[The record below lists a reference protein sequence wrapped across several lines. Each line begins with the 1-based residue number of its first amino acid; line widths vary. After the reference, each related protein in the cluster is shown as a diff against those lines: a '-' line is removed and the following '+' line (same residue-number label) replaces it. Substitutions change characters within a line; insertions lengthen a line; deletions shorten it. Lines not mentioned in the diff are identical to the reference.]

1 MLLLAAA
8 LGGVPLFALIAG
20 AALAGLALAG
30 IDPAVAAVEFN
41 RLGSLPTLTALP
53 LFAFAGLVLAESRAP
68 RRFLLLARAL
78 FGRRPGGMAIAA
90 VAVSA
95 GFTAFT
101 GASGVTIIALGGLLL
116 PAMLAAARA
125 QGRRHPERH
134 AIGLIAAAG
143 VPGLLLPPSLAVIV
157 YAITAQVS
165 VDQLFLA
172 TTVPALLLVASLVL
186 YATVVRRRAPAA
198 TDAAATDASAAA
210 RRAASAGTAG
220 PAPPAGSDRATR
232 RGRFAVRRAARAVRL
247 AGWELPLPAAV
258 VGGIY
263 LGAITVTEAATLT
276 AAYVLVV
283 EVLIRREID
292 LRRDLAAIVRNTGAL
307 VGAILLV
314 VGAALALTNVLVDA
328 QAPQR
333 LLAAVTARI
342 EHPLLFLLALNAMLL
357 IAGMLVDIFSA
368 IVVLVPLIVPVA
380 AALQIDPLHL
390 GVVFLVNLEV
400 GYLTPPVGIN
410 LFVAR
415 FRFARPLTTIY
426 RAALPFALVLIAT
439 LLLITYLPPLSL
451 FLPRLLGSH

>member
-1 MLLLAAA
+1 MAA
-8 LGGVPLFALIAG
+8 L
-20 AALAGLALAG
+20 
-30 IDPAVAAVEFN
+30 EFN

-78 FGRRPGGMAIAA
+78 FGRRPGGMAVA
-90 VAVSA
+90 VVVVSA

-116 PAMLAAARA
+116 PAMLAAARV

-134 AIGLIAAAG
+134 AIGLIAAGG

-157 YAITAQVS
+157 YAITAGVS
-165 VDQLFLA
+165 VDRLFQA
-172 TTVPALLLVASLVL
+172 TAVPALLLVASLTL
-186 YATVVRRRAPAA
+186 YATIARRRSAA
-198 TDAAATDASAAA
+198 GSAAA
-210 RRAASAGTAG
+210 GPAHGAARAAPAEPARAAARSPGAGAG
-220 PAPPAGSDRATR
+220 RAALGSRA
-232 RGRFAVRRAARAVRL
+232 AVRRAARAVRL
-247 AGWELPLPAAV
+247 CGWELPLPAAV

-276 AAYVLVV
+276 AAYVLAV

-292 LRRDLAAIVRNTGAL
+292 LRRDLPGIVRNTGAL

-333 LLAAVTARI
+333 LLAAVTAHI
-342 EHPLLFLLALNAMLL
+342 EHPLLFLLALNGVLL
-357 IAGMLVDIFSA
+357 VAGMLVDIFSA

-380 AALQIDPLHL
+380 AALNIDPLHL

-415 FRFARPLTTIY
+415 FRFGRPLTAIY
-426 RAALPFALVLIAT
+426 RAALPFALVLIAA